1 MIIILAKKLTERV
14 IKDSIISK
22 EQQKLYQYSYELL
35 ISSLINIVIVLFIGS
50 IFNKTLE
57 TILFLLFFCSLKKY
71 TGGLH
76 MSTYNRCI
84 SLFSFIYTVILILD
98 YYAVFNNP
106 EIILILVIFSSC
118 IICTLSPIV
127 DDNKPLST
135 QEIEMIKRKG
145 MIILPIQLILFIVLH
160 FIVSTYLSKYVGVAI
175 ITTAFLVFT
184 GYINNKL
191 KEGKT
196 FDKYSNL

>member
-35 ISSLINIVIVLFIGS
+35 ISSFINIIIVLFLGG
-50 IFNKTLE
+50 IFHKTIE

-84 SLFSFIYTVILILD
+84 CLFSFLYTVILILD
-98 YYAVFNNP
+98 YFTVFHNP
-106 EIILILVIFSSC
+106 QIILILVIASSC
-118 IICTLSPIV
+118 IISTLSPIV
-127 DDNKPLST
+127 DVNKPLSA
-135 QEIEMIKRKG
+135 QEIKMLKRKE
-145 MIILPIQLILFIVLH
+145 MIILPVQLVVYLSFYC
-160 FIVSTYLSKYVGVAI
+160 IVSTYLSKYVGIAI
-175 ITTAFLVFT
+175 ITTAFLVLT
-184 GYINNKL
+184 GYINNKI

-196 FDKYSNL
+196 YDKYSNL